1 MQISFLLNWQIKI
14 NVLNLIRQKQ
24 QAENGDGK
32 RLHSGIRLQ
41 QRRDALQRDGRR
53 GSQSIF
59 LRKRTSNGLHKKRR
73 HCTDGVWIRQLRQ
86 LYSILQNAVF
96 VNGNRVGARKSAQK
110 DKKHGVRIQFERTAI
125 QKEDGKRNNGV
136 LLWRNKAAWRKPKRR
151 KRNKIHIRRGGNSGL
166 WNSIWGKSVYV
177 CQRRKEQRGGDSWQR
192 RRGGSVWVRRLGQLQ
207 CRQGYKRHW
216 YAKPHTLEESV
227 LRQRQWVLLHKQP
240 FLQRYNQAIPWRRK
254 PRNRACQRNDNIRLE
269 SA

>member
-24 QAENGDGK
+24 QTENGDGK

-53 GSQSIF
+53 SSKSIL

-125 QKEDGKRNNGV
+125 QKEDGKRDNGV
-136 LLWRNKAAWRKPKRR
+136 LLRRNKAAWRKPKRR
-151 KRNKIHIRRGGNSGL
+151 SNKVYLRFGRDNRIFCAHKRLSVFLRKGREKQCNCGARWGQRSCCL
-166 WNSIWGKSVYV
+166 WI
-177 CQRRKEQRGGDSWQR
+177 
-192 RRGGSVWVRRLGQLQ
+192 RRLGQLQ
-207 CRQGYKRHW
+207 GRQGHGRNRH
-216 YAKPHTLEESV
+216 AKPYTLEESV
-227 LRQRQWVLLHKQP
+227 LRQWQWVLLHKQP

-254 PRNRACQRNDNIRLE
+254 PRNSACQRNDNIRLE